1 MKNKRTPDIRF
12 PGFTGDWEQYNLGNV
27 STKIGSGKTPKGGN
41 QNYKSEGI
49 PLLRSQNIFNNKVNF
64 NDVVYITP
72 EIDEDM
78 ANSRVQKGDVLLNIT
93 GASIGRSAVYKL
105 NHKANVNQHVSII
118 RPSGEVNPYFI
129 QLNITSEKGQKQ
141 IELNQAG
148 GGREGLNF
156 QQIAKMDFYFPDLL
170 EQGEI
175 GDFFIK
181 LDNTIAFY
189 QQELTTLKQTKQGFL
204 QKMFPKEGESVPEVR
219 FPGFTGDWEDRK
231 LGDVTERVRGN
242 DGRMDLPTLT
252 ISAGSGW
259 LDQRERFSGN
269 IAGKEQKNYTLL
281 SKGELSYNHGN
292 SKLAKYGAVFE
303 LRTYEEALVPRV
315 YHSFKTTEETSSE
328 FLEYMFATKI
338 PDKELAKLI
347 SSGARMDG
355 LLNINYDEFMGIK
368 ITIPKIEEQMKMAK
382 FLRKLDDTIALHQR
396 ELDALKETKK
406 AFLQKMFV

>member
-1 MKNKRTPDIRF
+1 MKNKRTPEVRF
-12 PGFTGDWEQYNLGNV
+12 PEFSGEWEKRNLGNI

-49 PLLRSQNIFNNKVNF
+49 PLLRSQNIFNDKVNF

-156 QQIAKMDFYFPDLL
+156 QQIAKMRFYFPSLV
-170 EQGEI
+170 EQTQI
-175 GDFFIK
+175 GNFLK
-181 LDNTIAFY
+181 QLDDMIAFH
-189 QQELTTLKQTKQGFL
+189 QQELTILKQTKQGFL
-204 QKMFPKEGESVPEVR
+204 QKMFPKEGESVPEIR
-219 FPGFTGDWEDRK
+219 FPEFTGEWE
-231 LGDVTERVRGN
+231 
-242 DGRMDLPTLT
+242 
-252 ISAGSGW
+252 
-259 LDQRERFSGN
+259 
-269 IAGKEQKNYTLL
+269 
-281 SKGELSYNHGN
+281 
-292 SKLAKYGAVFE
+292 
-303 LRTYEEALVPRV
+303 
-315 YHSFKTTEETSSE
+315 
-328 FLEYMFATKI
+328 
-338 PDKELAKLI
+338 
-347 SSGARMDG
+347 
-355 LLNINYDEFMGIK
+355 
-368 ITIPKIEEQMKMAK
+368 
-382 FLRKLDDTIALHQR
+382 LRKLSSLTNYKNGKGHEDRQSDSGKYELINLNSISIDGGLKHSGKFVDESPEMLKKDDLVMVLSDVGHGDLLGRVALIPENDKFVLNQRVALLRPYNTVSPLFLFSYINRHQKYFKAQGAGMSQLNISRGSVENFEGLVPSLDEQVKIGEFFKQLDETITLHQR

-406 AFLQKMFV
+406 AFLQKMFA